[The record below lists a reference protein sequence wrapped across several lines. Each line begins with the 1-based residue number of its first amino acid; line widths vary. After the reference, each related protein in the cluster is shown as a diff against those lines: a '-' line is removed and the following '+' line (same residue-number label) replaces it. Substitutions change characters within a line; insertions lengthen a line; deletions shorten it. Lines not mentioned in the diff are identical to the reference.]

1 MLELNEQNFD
11 QAVKENE
18 QMLVFF
24 YREKGCSF
32 CDKMKPVVEEYSKN
46 RPFTVAKYALGQVP
60 DSVNEK
66 FPIEPFPTF
75 YAFQKGQV
83 IGKTE
88 GVKTAQELDALFNP
102 RPKVVPVEEAP
113 LAMLLNDEIKI
124 MDMVYPMLQDLKK
137 IQAEIKKRRDAFN
150 G

>member
-11 QAVKENE
+11 KALQENE
-18 QMLVFF
+18 QLLVFF

-32 CDKMKPVVEEYSKN
+32 CDKMKPVVEKYAET
-46 RPFTVAKYALGQVP
+46 RPFTVAKYALGQTP

-66 FPIEPFPTF
+66 FPIERFPTF

-83 IGKTE
+83 ISKLEGTQTE
-88 GVKTAQELDALFNP
+88 AKLDSMFA
-102 RPKVVPVEEAP
+102 PKIVPIEEAP
-113 LAMLLNDEIKI
+113 LSMLLNDEVKLIDAI
-124 MDMVYPMLQDLKK
+124 YPMMLDLKK
-137 IQAEIKKRRDAFN
+137 VQAEIKKRKEIFN